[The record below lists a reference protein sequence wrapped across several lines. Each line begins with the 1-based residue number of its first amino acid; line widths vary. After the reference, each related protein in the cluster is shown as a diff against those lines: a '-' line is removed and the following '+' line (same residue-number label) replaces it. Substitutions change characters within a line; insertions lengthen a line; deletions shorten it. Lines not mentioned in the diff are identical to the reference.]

1 MKNED
6 DHMFFPAVNERGF
19 QFVEVRRLVNEI
31 VEFVL
36 GSRVLDVMY
45 NHFQYIHA
53 ESTWS
58 QFLIKG
64 RIDDSLEDGNDSPEF
79 VGVGGD
85 LGDRSVNAEVKASLN
100 FELLGFVPNVLNH
113 LVQLVEVLLMKPDDI
128 NKKICLLFLSCN
140 GSLQLRNL
148 NSVVGGQHECS
159 GRSDKRGDVPLAS
172 LTFRNMREAGQKI
185 LEEFEHL
192 TDIRFIEFESA
203 V

>member
-6 DHMFFPAVNERGF
+6 DRKFFRAVNERGF
-19 QFVEVRRLVNEI
+19 QFVKVRRLVNEI

-36 GSRVLDVMY
+36 GSCVFDVMY
-45 NHFQYIHA
+45 DRFQHIHA

-85 LGDRSVNAEVKASLN
+85 LGDRSVNAEVKPSQN
-100 FELLGFVPNVLNH
+100 FELFDFVPNVLNH

-128 NKKICLLFLSCN
+128 NKKICLLFLSYN

-148 NSVVGGQHECS
+148 NSVVGGQHEC
-159 GRSDKRGDVPLAS
+159 GRRSD
-172 LTFRNMREAGQKI
+172 E
-185 LEEFEHL
+185 
-192 TDIRFIEFESA
+192 
-203 V
+203 